1 MRNKILNTIRRYNML
16 GDSKNIVVA
25 VSGGADSM
33 CLLHFLCGAKDE
45 LKINRIIAAHVNHNI
60 RGEEAKRDELFV
72 KDFCDKNNIKFELLD
87 ADIPKIAGENKMG
100 TEETAR
106 NIRYD
111 YFKSLCEKYNAVAA
125 TAHNANDN
133 AETVIYNLS
142 RGSALK
148 GLCGI
153 PPKRDCIIRPLIEC
167 SREEIEAYCREN
179 NLSYVTDSTN
189 LTDDYTR
196 NKIRH
201 YVLPVLNELNSAFE
215 HSITRTVQTL
225 KNDESFLSGLAE
237 KELAKAK
244 IDGGYCVKALSQ
256 LDISILSRAVII
268 LLSRDFGIQP
278 DYDTVMSI
286 CGAVNTSS
294 RVRIKNGICADAN
307 SGIFRLYKLSDN
319 RNKDGNSCA
328 SVFGCKNAQLNGVTV
343 EFSVLNKKEFDKAAK
358 FNNLLFKN
366 SVDYDIINAVTVIRT
381 RKTGDMF
388 TPKNRRFTKSLK
400 KFLIDEKVLS
410 EKRDSLLLLAQ
421 ENEILW
427 LEGFGVS
434 QRAAVT
440 KNTERVLTVTVKKN
454 SSGENN

>member
-16 GDSKNIVVA
+16 GDSSNIVVA

-45 LKINRIIAAHVNHNI
+45 LNINRIIAAHVNHNI

-72 KDFCDKNNIKFELLD
+72 KDFCDKNNIQFELLD
-87 ADIPKIAGENKMG
+87 ADIPEIAKKNKTG

-111 YFKSLCEKYNAVAA
+111 YFTSLCEKYNAVAA

-153 PPKRDCIIRPLIEC
+153 PPKRNCIIRPLIEC
-167 SREEIEAYCREN
+167 SREEIEDYCREN
-179 NLSYVTDSTN
+179 RLSYVTDSTN

-201 YVLPVLNELNSAFE
+201 SVLPVLKELNPALE

-225 KNDESFLSGLAE
+225 KNDESFLLRLAE
-237 KELAKAK
+237 EELARAK
-244 IDGGYCVKALSQ
+244 TDGGYCVKALQ
-256 LDISILSRAVII
+256 RLDIAVLSRAVII
-268 LLSRDFGIQP
+268 LLSRAFDVQP

-286 CGAVNTSS
+286 CGAVNSSS

-319 RNKDGNSCA
+319 RNKGGSACA
-328 SVFGCKNAQLNGVTV
+328 AVFGCEKAQLNGVTV
-343 EFSVLNKKEFDKAAK
+343 EFSVLDKKEFDKAAK

-421 ENEILW
+421 ENEVLW
-427 LEGFGVS
+427 LEGFGAS
-434 QRAAVT
+434 QRAGVT
-440 KNTERVLTVTVKKN
+440 KNTERVLTVSVKQN